1 MIKYENDCVSCP
13 TELGCLGGACPRRNV
28 LHYYCDVC
36 DDATDELYEVDGTD
50 YCEYC
55 LKKEFRKE

>member
-1 MIKYENDCVSCP
+1 MIEYENECVGCP
-13 TELGCLGGACPRRNV
+13 PHMGCLGGACPHQNV
-28 LHYYCDVC
+28 PHYYCDFCHDEV
-36 DDATDELYEVDGTD
+36 DELYEVDGDD

>member
-1 MIKYENDCVSCP
+1 MIRYENECVLCP
-13 TELGCLGGACPRRNV
+13 RELGCLGKACPYQGV
-28 LHYYCDVC
+28 PHYYCDKCNDEV
-36 DDATDELYEVDGTD
+36 DELYEVDGDD